1 MNKKIVTSII
11 LCSLALS
18 LCSVLVASSVRAD
31 SSEAKILS
39 YSWYVAGSNNELAS
53 YPGDLVVV
61 GEVQNIGTNT
71 LAYVNVGV
79 TVFNS
84 TGDFLAS
91 SGTTAFV
98 NDLLAGQKAPF
109 YIDLSVDSGSTGDLS
124 WVPLATN
131 ITVLV
136 SSAQDTTDSQYQDL
150 SVTSSSHSIDA
161 NGLYTVTGAVT
172 NTGAQTS
179 GPLWVVATFYNSS
192 GTVVSVDYT
201 NVLAQSLP
209 VGSSLPFTVVPVD
222 NNIAISSQIT
232 SFSLLIQSRPL
243 IASSPTPT
251 PPMTSSPTPTSSTT
265 SQPTVTTPHATAT
278 NIYTITDA
286 LAVIIAVAIVVIV
299 VLLIIKRNKSS
310 PVEIPPSTPQSTESP
325 SQNL

>member
-1 MNKKIVTSII
+1 MV
-11 LCSLALS
+11 
-18 LCSVLVASSVRAD
+18 SSVRAD

-39 YSWYVAGSNNELAS
+39 YSWYVAGSNNVIAS

-61 GEVQNIGTNT
+61 GEVQNVGTNI
-71 LAYVNVGV
+71 LSYVDVGV

-84 TGDFLAS
+84 TGDLLAS

-131 ITVLV
+131 ITVWV
-136 SSAQDTTDSQYQDL
+136 SGAQDTTDSQYQGL
-150 SVTSSSHSIDA
+150 SITSSSHSLDA
-161 NGLYTVTGAVT
+161 NGLYTVTGSVT

-201 NVLAQSLP
+201 NVLNQSL
-209 VGSSLPFTVVPVD
+209 VTGYSLPFTVAVAD
-222 NNIAISSQIT
+222 NNIAVSSQIT
-232 SFSLLIQSRPL
+232 SFSLLIQSQPL
-243 IASSPTPT
+243 IVTSPTPT
-251 PPMTSSPTPTSSTT
+251 PITTSSPTPTSLAT

-278 NIYTITDA
+278 NIFNNTDA
-286 LAVIIAVAIVVIV
+286 LAVIIAVVIVVIV
-299 VLLIIKRNKSS
+299 VLLVIKRHKTISTQS
-310 PVEIPPSTPQSTESP
+310 PISTPQSTESP
-325 SQNL
+325 SQNI